1 MARSRCTKVS
11 THNVSLLPVLSFIQL
26 DHTQALCDQ
35 TRPIGRISSWFINFL
50 ETVAL
55 HNHHLPAVTDN
66 IQVTKERESTH
77 DEKPSYHR
85 LGWMV
90 CVPSVISVADVAD
103 GRPPGRSKGA

>member
-66 IQVTKERESTH
+66 IQVTKEREYT
-77 DEKPSYHR
+77 
-85 LGWMV
+85 
-90 CVPSVISVADVAD
+90 
-103 GRPPGRSKGA
+103 